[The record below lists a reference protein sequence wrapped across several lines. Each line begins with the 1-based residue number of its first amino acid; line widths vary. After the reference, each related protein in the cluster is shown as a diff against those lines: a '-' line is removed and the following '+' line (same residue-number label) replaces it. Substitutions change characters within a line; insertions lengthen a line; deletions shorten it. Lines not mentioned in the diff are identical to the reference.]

1 MTLQAACSNCT
12 VWNTETSSGSPRP
25 ACIYYNKPGHFSI
38 AMTPLF
44 FLFFQGV
51 IKCDFLSVP
60 LLKQDVSSSP
70 STPSNPTGSGLIL
83 YESSHDVVVF
93 SLLLSYFPCSSQR
106 LRCCH
111 KAHSLLRVHGLLL
124 IITPDSS
131 HQNKHTDM
139 MKSWRAAIESI
150 GFHCCVYHKSQHL
163 HCLAFMQKDTPEFR
177 IFFFVE
183 GLQAVSVYSSRL

>member
-131 HQNKHTDM
+131 HLKQDV
-139 MKSWRAAIESI
+139 SS
-150 GFHCCVYHKSQHL
+150 SPS
-163 HCLAFMQKDTPEFR
+163 TPSNPHNSHR
-177 IFFFVE
+177 MTPLVRKKAKTR
-183 GLQAVSVYSSRL
+183 LLYCSS

>member
-1 MTLQAACSNCT
+1 MIFC
-12 VWNTETSSGSPRP
+12 
-25 ACIYYNKPGHFSI
+25 
-38 AMTPLF
+38 LF
-44 FLFFQGV
+44 T
-51 IKCDFLSVP
+51 
-60 LLKQDVSSSP
+60 LKQDVSSSP
-70 STPSNPTGSGLIL
+70 SIPFNPTGSGLIL

-150 GFHCCVYHKSQHL
+150 GFHRCVYHKSQHL
-163 HCLAFMQKDTPEFR
+163 HCMAFRKTHPSSEFSSLLKDYRQSLYIPQDLNTISQQPSNDSLSKEESKSKAAT
-177 IFFFVE
+177 V
-183 GLQAVSVYSSRL
+183 QADFSELPRMDSN